1 MNIAIVGS
9 RNFYNIEKVM
19 VKVFN
24 KYVDEDDLVI
34 TGGAIGADTCAEN
47 EAKRRG
53 IKVLIIPAN
62 WKKYGKSAGYKRNIL
77 IVEKADLVIA
87 CWNSQHSKGT
97 GHSIKLAKELGIK
110 TIIIKEKIKHYAEN
124 TY

>member
-9 RNFYNIEKVM
+9 RSFYNIEKAM
-19 VKVFN
+19 AKVFD
-24 KYVDEDDLVI
+24 KYIGEDDLVI

-47 EAKRRG
+47 EAKKRG

-77 IVEKADLVIA
+77 IVKKANLVIA
-87 CWNSQHSKGT
+87 CWNNQHSKGT
-97 GHSIKLAKELGIK
+97 EHSIKLAKELGIK
-110 TIIIKEKIKHYAEN
+110 TIIIKEKIKSHDE
-124 TY
+124 